1 MTTLGDSNPACKEQ
15 RTQHNFQLLLSTYSL
30 TSYYYEHFNH
40 LCIAYTVSLGF
51 VSKQIKKCCIL
62 HAKIISQG
70 TSWQTQLHHPFSQ
83 KMPFFLPCSPP
94 RPGSANPPSTRCSS
108 LAGGQSPLQ
117 LAWLVSHGAQWLS
130 ELTPV
135 TPPCHHTAA
144 LAQNAAI
151 TLHIFDGF
159 TISLFAH
166 TFHLDL

>member
-94 RPGSANPPSTRCSS
+94 RPGSANPP
-108 LAGGQSPLQ
+108 
-117 LAWLVSHGAQWLS
+117 
-130 ELTPV
+130 
-135 TPPCHHTAA
+135 A
-144 LAQNAAI
+144 LAAPPWLEGKALCSWHGWCHTVPGGSQCWHQLHHPAT
-151 TLHIFDGF
+151 TLLPWHKMLPSHYTFLMASPFLCLLTHF
-159 TISLFAH
+159 T
-166 TFHLDL
+166 